1 MEKNFNSP
9 TKGKM
14 DLDRV
19 AKEIISYIQEE
30 PDMKYQLIIGTDSE
44 GNGKIT
50 LVTAIIIYRK
60 KKGGRYFWRKVT
72 QEKIFSLRQKIY
84 KEVEQSLLISQ
95 ELLKKLK
102 LYLVKEDIRSN
113 LEIHID
119 VGENGPTKD
128 LIREVVGMVLGF
140 GFRAK
145 TKPASFGA
153 SMVADR
159 HL

>member
-1 MEKNFNSP
+1 MKKNFNSP

-14 DLDRV
+14 NLGQVTQDIVD
-19 AKEIISYIQEE
+19 YIKEE
-30 PDMKYQLIIGTDSE
+30 PEAKYKLIIGSDSE
-44 GNGKIT
+44 GNGEIE
-50 LVTAIIIYRK
+50 LVTAIVIYRK
-60 KKGGRYFWRKVT
+60 KKGGRYFWKKIKLA
-72 QEKIFSLRQKIY
+72 KIFNLRQKIY
-84 KEVEQSLLISQ
+84 KEVEQSLLVSQ
-95 ELLKKLK
+95 ELIKQLKN
-102 LYLVKEDIRSN
+102 YLIKEDIKNN

-145 TKPASFGA
+145 TKPSSFGA
-153 SMVADR
+153 SMIADR

>member
-1 MEKNFNSP
+1 MKNFNSP

-14 DLDRV
+14 DLDQV
-19 AKEIISYIQEE
+19 ARDIVNYIKEQ
-30 PDMKYQLIIGTDSE
+30 PDAKYRLIIGSDSE
-44 GNGKIT
+44 GNGKIE
-50 LVTAIIIYRK
+50 LVTAIVIYRK
-60 KKGGRYFWRKVT
+60 KKGGRYFWKKIT
-72 QEKIFSLRQKIY
+72 EEKIFSLRQKIY
-84 KEVEQSLLISQ
+84 KEVELSLSTSQ
-95 ELLKKLK
+95 ELIKKLK
-102 LYLVKEDIRSN
+102 LYLTKEDIRSN